1 MVIPNIS
8 SFGGFFLLGFSK
20 QPLLEAALFVIVVVF
35 YLLTLLGNVAII
47 VLAHLDPR
55 LHTPMYL
62 FLTHLSLMDLC
73 YTTSTA
79 PQLLAHLYGPEKTI
93 TYGGCVVQL
102 YVALAMGSTECLLL
116 VVMAVDRYVAVC
128 RPLHYAVL
136 LSPRTC
142 WKLVAATWLTGLASS
157 LVQTVLT
164 TQVPRCG
171 RNIIDHV
178 FCEVPVLLK
187 LACVD
192 TTLNRTELLLVSA
205 LFLLA
210 PFALILGSYSCI
222 AQAAWKTR
230 SLQGRQKALGTCSS
244 HLAVVFLFY
253 GTATVSYLQ
262 PSSAASQDRDK
273 VMALLYGI
281 VTPTLNPFI
290 YTLRNKDMKGALRK
304 MMGKQ

>member
-116 VVMAVDRYVAVC
+116 AVMAVDRYVAVC

-171 RNIIDHV
+171 RNIIDPV

>member
-8 SFGGFFLLGFSK
+8 SFSGFFLLGFSK
-20 QPLLEAALFVIVVVF
+20 QPLLEAALFIIVVVF
-35 YLLTLLGNVAII
+35 YLLTLLGNTAII
-47 VLAHLDPR
+47 VLARLDPR

-62 FLTHLSLMDLC
+62 FLAHLSIMDLC

-116 VVMAVDRYVAVC
+116 AVMAVDRYVAVC
-128 RPLHYAVL
+128 RPLHYTIL
-136 LSPRTC
+136 LGPRTC
-142 WKLVAATWLTGLASS
+142 WKLVATTWLTGLVSS

-164 TQVPRCG
+164 TRVPLCG
-171 RNIIDHV
+171 KNVIDHI

-192 TTLNRTELLLVSA
+192 TTFNRMELLLVSA
-205 LFLLA
+205 LFLLT
-210 PFALILGSYSCI
+210 PLVLILGSYSCI
-222 AQAAWKTR
+222 AQAVWKTR
-230 SLQGRQKALGTCSS
+230 SVQGRQKALSTCSS
-244 HLAVVFLFY
+244 HLTVVFLFY
-253 GTATVSYLQ
+253 GTAAASYLQ
-262 PSSAASQDRDK
+262 PSSASSRDRDK

-290 YTLRNKDMKGALRK
+290 YTLRNKDMRGALRK